1 MKHRKSLIIL
11 KLLLLYIF
19 LQYYMNTVRLED
31 GVGGGK
37 PYRAISK
44 VLLAKYAVPSSDLTV
59 MAKNKYK
66 TGK

>member
-1 MKHRKSLIIL
+1 MK
-11 KLLLLYIF
+11 
-19 LQYYMNTVRLED
+19 
-31 GVGGGK
+31 GGGGGGK